1 MQNHSFYISYITI
14 YYKFILFNGYL
25 LEVTRININYL
36 VLANFFFVFMQIDG
50 KIDTKKMYSALL
62 KLKFPHLLCYCVIN
76 DTETNKFTINQDK
89 HS

>member
-14 YYKFILFNGYL
+14 FYKFILFNGYL

-50 KIDTKKMYSALL
+50 KIDTKKCIVLY
-62 KLKFPHLLCYCVIN
+62 
-76 DTETNKFTINQDK
+76 
-89 HS
+89 